1 MHQLPGYV
9 RLTLWVAAC
18 SSNELNLDVVK
29 LSLHPRE
36 GRFHHQP
43 RTPGAITSN
52 LLKMRLSIAALAAG
66 CATAHAFTN
75 TSPFVLFS
83 TEKFENTV
91 ADELQANQS
100 VLKATGDF
108 LSSCPTKHYLLVSQP
123 NLNIEHL
130 NSKTAAPKLQSALS
144 SSKVQGRMMVSEMS
158 GVVDL
163 QQVASSIRESCQAAG
178 KTPSIDSMVLDAVPT
193 AGRYEDL
200 VENLIDSDNDVG
212 AEEKHYE
219 AEFKDTTHQELKRQ
233 VDSVKREKKER
244 DTRPLFE
251 KYQFFT
257 PGIFM
262 TLLSLLILF
271 SILGVGISALGS
283 LQVPYGAFDK
293 EMGPAAQK
301 KQQ

>member
-1 MHQLPGYV
+1 
-9 RLTLWVAAC
+9 
-18 SSNELNLDVVK
+18 
-29 LSLHPRE
+29 
-36 GRFHHQP
+36 
-43 RTPGAITSN
+43 
-52 LLKMRLSIAALAAG
+52 MRLSIAALAAG

-178 KTPSIDSMVLDAVPT
+178 KTPSIDSMVLEAVPT

-200 VENLIDSDNDVG
+200 VENLVDSDNDVG
-212 AEEKHYE
+212 VVLQQYDAAGDFTVIYTAGARTDKAEEKHYE

-233 VDSVKREKKER
+233 VDSIKREKKER

-262 TLLSLLILF
+262 TLVSLLILF

>member
-1 MHQLPGYV
+1 
-9 RLTLWVAAC
+9 
-18 SSNELNLDVVK
+18 
-29 LSLHPRE
+29 
-36 GRFHHQP
+36 
-43 RTPGAITSN
+43 
-52 LLKMRLSIAALAAG
+52 MRLSVAAIAAG
-66 CATAHAFTN
+66 CATAHAFVN
-75 TSPFVLFS
+75 TSPFVMFS
-83 TEKFENTV
+83 TEKIESPL

-100 VLKATGDF
+100 VLKAASDF
-108 LSSCPTKHYLLVSQP
+108 LSSCPTEHYLLVSQP

-130 NSKTAAPKLQSALS
+130 NSKTAAPKLQAALS
-144 SSKVQGRMMVSEMS
+144 SSKVQGRMTVSEMS

-163 QQVASSIRESCQAAG
+163 QQVSSSIRENCKAAG
-178 KTPSIDSMVLDAVPT
+178 KTPSVDSMVLDAVPT
-193 AGRYEDL
+193 AGRYQDV
-200 VENLIDSDNDVG
+200 VESLRDSDDDMSVVLQQYDAAGDFTVIYTAGSRTDRVEAASQKN
-212 AEEKHYE
+212 YE

-233 VDSVKREKKER
+233 VDSVKRKEKKER

-262 TLLSLLILF
+262 TLFALLILF
-271 SILGVGISALGS
+271 SILGVGVSALGS

>member
-1 MHQLPGYV
+1 M
-9 RLTLWVAAC
+9 
-18 SSNELNLDVVK
+18 
-29 LSLHPRE
+29 
-36 GRFHHQP
+36 
-43 RTPGAITSN
+43 
-52 LLKMRLSIAALAAG
+52 
-66 CATAHAFTN
+66 
-75 TSPFVLFS
+75 
-83 TEKFENTV
+83 
-91 ADELQANQS
+91 
-100 VLKATGDF
+100 KATGDF

-200 VENLIDSDNDVG
+200 VENLVDSDNDVG
-212 AEEKHYE
+212 VVLQQYDAAGDFTVIYTAGARTDKAEEKHYE

-257 PGIFM
+257 PGTFICNPPKGRSIMLNSMLTCRRYLYDSGF
-262 TLLSLLILF
+262 SLDSVLDF
-271 SILGVGISALGS
+271 GS
-283 LQVPYGAFDK
+283 RNQRSWQ
-293 EMGPAAQK
+293 PAGSVRCF
-301 KQQ
+301 